1 MKRLAMFLA
10 VMLMSVAA
18 FAQANKR
25 SIASM
30 EVDEKP
36 YEVFAYDED
45 GVRGYYLLMGDT
57 GYEVTNEVS
66 LASELLEL
74 FVYLGSNVNEAVE
87 TMQGI
92 VALYDAPLGDT
103 KMFTGRLG
111 GNLPVGISRDV
122 RATVQKKLL
131 SKKHQLSFT
140 FIGDKVNVVSWM
152 KKSEA
157 KMLLK
162 FLSSYQKRHP
172 DR

>member
-1 MKRLAMFLA
+1 MFLA

-45 GVRGYYLLMGDT
+45 GVRGYYLLLGDT
-57 GYEVTNEVS
+57 GYEVTTTVS
-66 LASELLEL
+66 LTSDLLEL
-74 FVYLGSNVNEAVE
+74 FIYLGSNVNEAAE
-87 TMQGI
+87 TMKGI

-103 KMFTGRLG
+103 KLYSGRLG
-111 GNLPVGISRDV
+111 GGLPLGATREV
-122 RATVQKKLL
+122 RAVVQKKLL
-131 SKKHQLSFT
+131 SSKHQLSFT
-140 FIGDKVNVVSWM
+140 FIGEQVNVVSWM

-157 KMLLK
+157 KMLYK